1 MAVAMRNSRLLAGIC
16 ARAAAAARQGRT
28 DLARAVLVPMTRGSE
43 KSQVR

>member
-16 ARAAAAARQGRT
+16 ARAAAARQGRT